1 MEQFSTE
8 DALPVMIT
16 DSKVSSHPIIVN
28 VQNPNQINEVF
39 DRISY
44 SKVGI
49 RVEIISKKEYEI
61 VMKMLNSN
69 PYNICYE

>member
-16 DSKVSSHPIIVN
+16 DSKISSHPIIVN

-39 DRISY
+39 DSISY
-44 SKVGI
+44 SKVGPC
-49 RVEIISKKEYEI
+49 VDT
-61 VMKMLNSN
+61 ML
-69 PYNICYE
+69 YNQHHL

>member
-1 MEQFSTE
+1 
-8 DALPVMIT
+8 VMIT

-49 RVEIISKKEYEI
+49 RVEIIS
-61 VMKMLNSN
+61 
-69 PYNICYE
+69 

>member
-44 SKVGI
+44 SKVVI
-49 RVEIISKKEYEI
+49 RVEIIS
-61 VMKMLNSN
+61 
-69 PYNICYE
+69 